1 MKSKKLFGNI
11 ILNKMILVVDPNVI
25 ISAVLNIGNSLNVF
39 ILNKIIKK
47 FDFVAPE
54 FLFIELGKHTEK
66 LAKKSRFTLDNAKEI
81 IEFLIKE
88 IEIIP
93 EYQFKDK
100 FEDARKILKEH
111 QKDVPYLA
119 LALKLNCDIFSG
131 DKILKKLIPNRV
143 VNPKEMLDKIYY
155 N

>member
-1 MKSKKLFGNI
+1 
-11 ILNKMILVVDPNVI
+11 MILVVDPNVI